1 MHQSG
6 VSSHMVAVAK
16 TSCKP
21 VSDSSSALHYSAGDH
36 IAVLRRTS
44 GEMFEGSVNGKTGSF
59 LAQDVTFHKG
69 QCIMLCKQDV
79 SL

>member
-1 MHQSG
+1 
-6 VSSHMVAVAK
+6 MVAVAK

-21 VSDSSSALHYSAGDH
+21 LSDSSSALHYSAGDH

-44 GEMFEGSVNGKTGSF
+44 GELFEGSVNGKTGSF